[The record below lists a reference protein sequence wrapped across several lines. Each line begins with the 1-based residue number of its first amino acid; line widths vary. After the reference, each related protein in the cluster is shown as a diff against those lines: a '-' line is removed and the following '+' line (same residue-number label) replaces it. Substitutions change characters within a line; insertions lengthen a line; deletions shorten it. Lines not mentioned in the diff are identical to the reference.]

1 MTINA
6 PVEIFVIKT
15 HSVLNYCHFRRATLA
30 TDPNASFSPR
40 CQKISRAWV
49 ARIGPILNC

>member
-15 HSVLNYCHFRRATLA
+15 HSVLNYCHFRRA
-30 TDPNASFSPR
+30 
-40 CQKISRAWV
+40 KISRASF
-49 ARIGPILNC
+49 ARIGAILNC